1 MHIYNL
7 ERWKTRHDFEISYRF
22 GESRTRI
29 VLALTGVTMII
40 EIIAGM
46 VFGSMALLA
55 DGWHMAT
62 HVAAFG
68 ITIFA
73 YRYARKNKDNPDFT
87 FSTGKVSV
95 LGAFAS
101 AIALAVVAFMMAMES
116 IERLISPQNIMFNEA
131 ILVALFGGIVNGIS
145 VFLLHYHGHGEGG
158 HADHH
163 HDQNLKA
170 AYYHVLADTLT
181 SILAVIALLSG
192 KYFGWIWV
200 DSMMGIVGAVII
212 IRWAVTL
219 LRNSSHILLDK
230 GISRKTREKVISIV
244 EADQDNRVV
253 DLHAWHVSP
262 KHIALVISI
271 VTHYPKDPHYYKALI
286 SKSGEFSHVTVE
298 IHPGEGRACIPV
310 DA

>member
-7 ERWKTRHDFEISYRF
+7 EKWKVRHDFEVSYRF
-22 GESRTRI
+22 GEKRSRI
-29 VLALTGVTMII
+29 VLLLTGTTMII

-73 YRYARKNKDNPDFT
+73 YGYARKNKDNPDFT

-101 AIALAVVAFMMAMES
+101 AVALAVVAFMMAMES
-116 IERLISPQNIMFNEA
+116 IERLFSPQEIMFNEA
-131 ILVALFGGIVNGIS
+131 IVVALFGGLVNGIS
-145 VFLLHYHGHGEGG
+145 VFLLHHHDHDEDG
-158 HADHH
+158 HADHQ

-181 SILAVIALLSG
+181 SVLAVIALLSG
-192 KYFGWIWV
+192 KYFGWVWV
-200 DSMMGIVGAVII
+200 DSTMGIVGAAII
-212 IRWAVTL
+212 TRWALGL
-219 LRNSSHILLDK
+219 LRNSSHILLDR
-230 GISRKTREKVISIV
+230 GISRKIREKVISTV

-271 VTHYPKDPHYYKALI
+271 VTHYPKDPHYYKTLI
-286 SKSGEFSHVTVE
+286 AQSGDFSHVTVE
-298 IHPGEGRACIPV
+298 IHPGEGPACIPV
-310 DA
+310 DP

>member
-7 ERWKTRHDFEISYRF
+7 EKWKVRHDFEISYHF
-22 GESRTRI
+22 GERRTRI
-29 VLALTGVTMII
+29 VLLLTAVTMVI

-46 VFGSMALLA
+46 RFGSMALLA

-68 ITIFA
+68 ITLFA
-73 YRYARKNKDNPDFT
+73 YQYARKNKDNPDFT

-101 AIALAVVAFMMAMES
+101 AIALSVVAFMMAMES
-116 IERLISPQNIMFNEA
+116 IERLFSPHTIMFNEA
-131 ILVALFGGIVNGIS
+131 ILVALFGGIINGIS
-145 VFLLHYHGHGEGG
+145 VFTLHYHGHHEDE
-158 HADHH
+158 HADHR

-181 SILAVIALLSG
+181 SILAVIALLVG

-200 DSMMGIVGAVII
+200 DSFMGIVGAVII
-212 IRWAVTL
+212 TKWAVGL

-230 GISRKTREKVISIV
+230 GISQKTREKVVSII

-262 KHIALVISI
+262 KHIALMVSI
-271 VTHYPKDPHYYKALI
+271 VTHYPKSPHYYKELI
-286 SKSGEFSHVTVE
+286 SQSDEFSHVTVE
-298 IHPGEGRACIPV
+298 IHQGEGPACIPV
-310 DA
+310 NE